1 MGHEPGLSLSGLL
14 ICLPD
19 LVVGSTLEVFVVS
32 GGAGDGAGVV
42 DALGTGAGAGDF
54 GSAGGE
60 VVGDKAG
67 AGGGDLDT
75 VGGSGG
81 ALGGLPLLGLAA
93 TGVSSS
99 TAAGW
104 QFSQWCLSMM
114 SSPLACLPVMTSST
128 DLPTRRRIGK
138 GPCLIVSKGC
148 PIFDFPLLMYTWV
161 AAAAVAGQ

>member
-1 MGHEPGLSLSGLL
+1 MGHDPGLSLSGLL

-19 LVVGSTLEVFVVS
+19 LVVGSILEVFVVS
-32 GGAGDGAGVV
+32 GGAGVV
-42 DALGTGAGAGDF
+42 GALGTGAGVGDL

-60 VVGDKAG
+60 VVGDEAG
-67 AGGGDLDT
+67 ARGGERDT
-75 VGGSGG
+75 VVGSGG

-104 QFSQWCLSMM
+104 QFSQWCLSTM

>member
-19 LVVGSTLEVFVVS
+19 LVVGSSFEFFIVF
-32 GGAGDGAGVV
+32 DGVEVV
-42 DALGTGAGAGDF
+42 DVLGTGSVVGDRGLAGV
-54 GSAGGE
+54 E
-60 VVGDKAG
+60 VVGDGAG
-67 AGGGDLDT
+67 AGGGELGT
-75 VGGSGG
+75 AVGSGG
-81 ALGGLPLLGLAA
+81 ALGGLPLRGLAA
-93 TGVSSS
+93 TGVSLL

-104 QFSQWCLSMM
+104 QFSQWCRSTMF
-114 SSPLACLPVMTSST
+114 SPLACLPVMISST

-148 PIFDFPLLMYTWV
+148 AIFDFPLLMYTWV